1 MTEPKSEC
9 CGADVKLFPYPKG
22 VKKELAIPWENSEWR
37 CSKCH
42 KPCKVKSKEGG
53 EE

>member
-9 CGADVKLFPYPKG
+9 CGADVKTVYDAVFYKNITET
-22 VKKELAIPWENSEWR
+22 VTAWHYE

-42 KPCKVKSKEGG
+42 KPCTVRKEEKDG
-53 EE
+53 